1 MINQRPPARRP
12 GMGGVTSDSSVACG
26 EGRGCGCR
34 AMTGRVDPEA
44 HSNLVLTVGHST
56 RTFKEFL
63 SLLRAQGVRRLVDV
77 RRFPPLLASPALRR
91 GGALRAALSRGCD
104 TLLAPAGPGGT

>member
-1 MINQRPPARRP
+1 
-12 GMGGVTSDSSVACG
+12 MGGVTSDSSVACG
-26 EGRGCGCR
+26 EGRRCGCR

-63 SLLRAQGVRRLVDV
+63 SLLRAQGVRRLVDG
-77 RRFPPLLASPALRR
+77 RRFPTPRVIRTSAGRRSPSGFVARVRYATRTCLAWGTQATVSGFAERW
-91 GGALRAALSRGCD
+91 
-104 TLLAPAGPGGT
+104 LA